1 MGKLIFLLEDDAL
14 IAMDLAER
22 IESLGLE
29 VLGPASTLEEADQ
42 LLSGRRPDAALLDA
56 NVHGKSSVVLAE
68 RLHADGVPL
77 AFCTGYEAIAGLP
90 STLKRAPL
98 LRKPISDDQLE
109 QATRAL
115 LA

>member
-1 MGKLIFLLEDDAL
+1 MSKVIFLLEDDAL

-22 IESLGLE
+22 IEGLGHQ
-29 VLGPASTLEEADQ
+29 VLGPASNLEEADA
-42 LLSGRRPDAALLDA
+42 LLEKQTPDAAFLDA
-56 NVHGKSSVVLAE
+56 NVHGKSSVALAE
-68 RLHADGVPL
+68 RLQGMGVRV

-90 STLKRAPL
+90 PTLKRAPL